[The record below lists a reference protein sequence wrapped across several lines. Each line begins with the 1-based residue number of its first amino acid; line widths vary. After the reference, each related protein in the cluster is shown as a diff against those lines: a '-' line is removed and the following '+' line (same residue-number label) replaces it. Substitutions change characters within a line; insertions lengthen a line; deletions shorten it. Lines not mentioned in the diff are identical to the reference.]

1 MDCDKCRG
9 RVRFPNMLITARQA
23 FFTEETLSEIATVT
37 LQNIS
42 DFDAGHF
49 LKPEVNLE

>member
-1 MDCDKCRG
+1 MDCDKCRD

-49 LKPEVNLE
+49 LKPEVKLE